1 MCYMPPV
8 LSDCF
13 LASCSLSFRFT
24 MISLPCRFRCSL
36 LLVYV
41 FGSSRY
47 VEQVQYEILKMFGTK
62 TISWCI
68 FRCGRRAA
76 TTPLSGF
83 ATSQGQD
90 HMKSGVSDQEKWRG
104 LIISWICGALFVLI
118 MIDQKARKLWPSSLQ
133 VCTSAEGRS
142 EQAVFRCSLFSCWH
156 GICILPPCPVCHRA
170 YFYCIFGSSIRS
182 RWSIHPLA
190 SSCCF
195 LIEWVS
201 NRLQNGV

>member
-1 MCYMPPV
+1 
-8 LSDCF
+8 
-13 LASCSLSFRFT
+13 
-24 MISLPCRFRCSL
+24 
-36 LLVYV
+36 
-41 FGSSRY
+41 
-47 VEQVQYEILKMFGTK
+47 MFGTK

-68 FRCGRRAA
+68 FRCGRRVA

-83 ATSQGQD
+83 ATSQGLD

-118 MIDQKARKLWPSSLQ
+118 MIDQKVRKLWPSSLQ

-142 EQAVFRCSLFSCWH
+142 EQAVFLCSLFSCWH

-182 RWSIHPLA
+182 RWPIHPLPA
-190 SSCCF
+190 RAVFSLNGCQISCKTVYKYMMIMLLACCGCVWCKSIVEI
-195 LIEWVS
+195 LLRGLCECWLMS
-201 NRLQNGV
+201 KHMCRLVKDSL